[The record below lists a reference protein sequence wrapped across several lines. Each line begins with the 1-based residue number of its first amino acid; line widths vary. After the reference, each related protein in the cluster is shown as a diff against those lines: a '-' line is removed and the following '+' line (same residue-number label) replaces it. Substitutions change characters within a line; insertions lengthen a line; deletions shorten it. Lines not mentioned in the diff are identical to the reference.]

1 MKSFIA
7 TFQLH
12 VHQCG
17 SRMYLLDICE
27 HKIKTEQGKKI
38 VALKKAFF

>member
-1 MKSFIA
+1 MKSIIA

-12 VHQCG
+12 QCG
-17 SRMYLLDICE
+17 SCMYLLDICE